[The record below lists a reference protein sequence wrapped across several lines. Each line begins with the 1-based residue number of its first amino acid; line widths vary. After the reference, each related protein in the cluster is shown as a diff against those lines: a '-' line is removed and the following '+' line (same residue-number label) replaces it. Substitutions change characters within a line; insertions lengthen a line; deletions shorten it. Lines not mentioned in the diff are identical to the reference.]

1 MKFALTRGRLAVVL
15 GGLVLALLIPIGCAQ
30 TSAPATPASSA
41 KPAASAAPAPT
52 KAAAAQAAPTS
63 APASAATVE
72 VKIGVLD
79 PLTGGAAT
87 AGLDAKYGAQLAADI
102 VNGTYDIPGMP
113 MAKTEGLP
121 GLGGAKV
128 NLVFADTQG
137 LPEKGQ
143 SEAQRLVTNEKVSA
157 LFGAYQSNVTLTA
170 SEAAE
175 RMGIPFV
182 NGESS
187 SPGLTDRGL
196 KFFFR
201 TTAHDGVFAKNL
213 FDMVDELK
221 KQKGIQVNTVATVDE
236 NTLFGTDADKLAKQ
250 YASERGYKL
259 VADVLYPANTNE
271 VTSEV
276 EKLKAAKPDFI
287 VQASY
292 TSDAIL
298 FMKTYKQLDF
308 NPQAILV
315 EDSGFVDPQFR
326 KVLGKDAE
334 DVISRAAWSP
344 DLAAKNPTAKA
355 VADLFK
361 SKFNQSMT
369 DISARDFTG
378 MYTLLDAINR
388 AKSTD
393 PKAIQAALQTT
404 DIPASQLIVP
414 WKGIKFDATGQ
425 NIYAQGV
432 NMQVQGGEYYTVW
445 PFDMAAKQLVWPRP
459 KWSDLK

>member
-1 MKFALTRGRLAVVL
+1 MTFTFTRGRLAIVL
-15 GGLVLALLIPIGCAQ
+15 GALVLASLIPIGCAQ
-30 TSAPATPASSA
+30 TAPPPAPTAAA
-41 KPAASAAPAPT
+41 KPAAAAAPAT
-52 KAAAAQAAPTS
+52 TQAAAPSAPTS
-63 APASAATVE
+63 APASSAPAE

-102 VNGTYDIPGMP
+102 VNGKYDIPGIP
-113 MAKTEGLP
+113 YAQTEGLP

-128 NLVFADTQG
+128 TLDFADTQG

-143 SEAQRLVTNEKVSA
+143 SEAQRLVTNDKVSA

-201 TTAHDGVFAKNL
+201 TTAHDGIFAKNL

-221 KQKGIQVNTVATVDE
+221 KEKGLKIDTVATVDE

-259 VADVLYPANTNE
+259 VADILYPANTNE

-276 EKLKAAKPDFI
+276 EKLKAANPDFI

-334 DVISRAAWSP
+334 DVISRSAWAP
-344 DLAAKNPTAKA
+344 DLAEKNPTAKA

-361 SKFNQSMT
+361 SKFNQSMS

-404 DIPASQLIVP
+404 DIPGSQLIVP
-414 WKGIKFDATGQ
+414 WKGIKFDSTGQ

-432 NMQVQGGEYYTVW
+432 NMQVQGGDYYTVW
-445 PFDMAAKQLVWPRP
+445 PFNAAAKQLVWPRP
-459 KWSDLK
+459 KWSELK